1 MNVGHNNQKSA
12 SMAAAA
18 GRCGRVKGGRAD
30 ALPGTG
36 LRTALWLV
44 WAHTETTAS
53 VLPSRV
59 VSVNLEDTSVG
70 LVP

>member
-53 VLPSRV
+53 VLPQ
-59 VSVNLEDTSVG
+59 G
-70 LVP
+70 LLVLILRTQVLD